1 MVRRSTTG
9 NNRNVISK
17 RLRVAMT
24 RAKDDLHL
32 MVPSFSLAIVAS
44 FASSCAVNCLRV
56 ASISGA
62 ASDSVSLISWLQFG
76 QISRALAQ

>member
-1 MVRRSTTG
+1 MFQKKPDPGDEVGLMVGRSTTG

-32 MVPSFSLAIVAS
+32 MV
-44 FASSCAVNCLRV
+44 
-56 ASISGA
+56 
-62 ASDSVSLISWLQFG
+62 LQRFLTTPE
-76 QISRALAQ
+76 SAR

>member
-32 MVPSFSLAIVAS
+32 MV
-44 FASSCAVNCLRV
+44 
-56 ASISGA
+56 
-62 ASDSVSLISWLQFG
+62 LQRFFTTPE
-76 QISRALAQ
+76 SAR

>member
-17 RLRVAMT
+17 RLQVAMT

-32 MVPSFSLAIVAS
+32 MVLQRFFFYLQNAVGRRVYAS
-44 FASSCAVNCLRV
+44 RTRFDGAPQTN
-56 ASISGA
+56 A
-62 ASDSVSLISWLQFG
+62 ASPLKS
-76 QISRALAQ
+76 